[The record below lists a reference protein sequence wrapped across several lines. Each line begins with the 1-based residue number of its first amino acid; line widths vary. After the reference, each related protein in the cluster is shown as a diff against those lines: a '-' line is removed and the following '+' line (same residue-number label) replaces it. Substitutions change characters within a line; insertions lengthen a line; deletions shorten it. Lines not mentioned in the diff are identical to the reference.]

1 MGLISRVSS
10 RTYRKPKPDH
20 PENMKLISVKS
31 VFALTLLATT
41 FVTVFA
47 DEEVDEEAVIESEDE
62 AEIEEEAPVDEAKL
76 MEEASGIVDP
86 SNYPGRIISRKKI
99 TSKNPAAGVPLEF
112 EYTIW
117 NVGSTEVVDV
127 ELQDKFS
134 EEDWVEA
141 IEVSIKVQ
149 KIPAWQAGRDPNAHP
164 QRREE
169 SQTLGR

>member
-1 MGLISRVSS
+1 MLI
-10 RTYRKPKPDH
+10 
-20 PENMKLISVKS
+20 
-31 VFALTLLATT
+31 ATT

-47 DEEVDEEAVIESEDE
+47 DEDVDEEAVIESEDE
-62 AEIEEEAPVDEAKL
+62 AEIEEEAEAPVDEAKL

-99 TSKNPAAGVPLEF
+99 ISKNPAAGVPLEF

-141 IEVSIKVQ
+141 LEVSIKVQ
-149 KIPAWQAGRDPNAHP
+149 KIPAGGKHVETR
-164 QRREE
+164 
-169 SQTLGR
+169 TLTPKDEKKV